1 MAREKLAEANIIN
14 NALRYT
20 VRNIDQDKNFWMIRT
35 KKGFFFEEFI
45 ADKFVALGWNII
57 TQKTDFGKKQEEIL
71 KESIKNWYGDLRPAG
86 AINKCK
92 SFIFDIQEGDYILI
106 PNRRSEKIAI
116 AKAGEY
122 YEVEGKE
129 ARDELA
135 VIPKID
141 NGEKEIMQVKC
152 PYRKRRHIEVLKV
165 ISPASMSYNLRQ
177 AISNYHGLSNLNDY
191 DRDILNCLYDCYAY
205 KGDLNIAINVRQ
217 VNPLKPRQI
226 SKLMYSFTEFVCSI
240 SNADDISTTIN
251 LNSPGSVR
259 MKLKNVVSTLD
270 KAKLPL
276 IFLMITITGGKV
288 KDVELPGII
297 GTIREAKTLDLTIE
311 KEKIELEKEKEEVN
325 TQKLEN
331 MMKALEL
338 YETAKEGGVDI
349 EYALQ
354 QLETLGSLSEDLQ
367 FESEDI
373 DDVDEN
379 HNNE

>member
-1 MAREKLAEANIIN
+1 M
-14 NALRYT
+14 
-20 VRNIDQDKNFWMIRT
+20 
-35 KKGFFFEEFI
+35 
-45 ADKFVALGWNII
+45 
-57 TQKTDFGKKQEEIL
+57 
-71 KESIKNWYGDLRPAG
+71 
-86 AINKCK
+86 
-92 SFIFDIQEGDYILI
+92 
-106 PNRRSEKIAI
+106 
-116 AKAGEY
+116 
-122 YEVEGKE
+122 
-129 ARDELA
+129 
-135 VIPKID
+135 
-141 NGEKEIMQVKC
+141 
-152 PYRKRRHIEVLKV
+152 
-165 ISPASMSYNLRQ
+165 
-177 AISNYHGLSNLNDY
+177 
-191 DRDILNCLYDCYAY
+191 YDCYAY

>member
-1 MAREKLAEANIIN
+1 
-14 NALRYT
+14 
-20 VRNIDQDKNFWMIRT
+20 
-35 KKGFFFEEFI
+35 
-45 ADKFVALGWNII
+45 
-57 TQKTDFGKKQEEIL
+57 
-71 KESIKNWYGDLRPAG
+71 
-86 AINKCK
+86 
-92 SFIFDIQEGDYILI
+92 
-106 PNRRSEKIAI
+106 
-116 AKAGEY
+116 
-122 YEVEGKE
+122 
-129 ARDELA
+129 
-135 VIPKID
+135 
-141 NGEKEIMQVKC
+141 
-152 PYRKRRHIEVLKV
+152 
-165 ISPASMSYNLRQ
+165 MSYNLRQ